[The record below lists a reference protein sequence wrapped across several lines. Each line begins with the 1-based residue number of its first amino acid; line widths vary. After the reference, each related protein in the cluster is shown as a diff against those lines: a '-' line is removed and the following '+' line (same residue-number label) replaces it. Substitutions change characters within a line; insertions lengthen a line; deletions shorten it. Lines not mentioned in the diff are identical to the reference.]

1 MDWKAIAPL
10 IGSVAPL
17 AGSILGG
24 LIPFPG
30 GSIIGEKFGKI
41 IAAQLGVPPTPEA
54 VNEKLATATEETK
67 RTAITAAVDK
77 ARAEIDGF
85 VAYERAILE
94 AQVKNLA
101 DVNAT
106 VRAEQAAPESL
117 FYRGWRPA
125 FGWSFVAIWSVF
137 GLALTYVTLR
147 AAWLSANPLQTLSDA
162 WPLFAAYFAPGAAVL
177 GVLIPSRSIEKKAA
191 IEAGAP
197 MPNAAPPKAPA
208 KPPAIIA
215 PALRDL
221 ARGGI
226 IKAPPG
232 DRP

>member
-1 MDWKAIAPL
+1 MDWKTIAPL

-30 GSIIGEKFGKI
+30 GSLIGEKFGKI
-41 IAAQLGVPPTPEA
+41 IAAQLGVAPTPEA

-67 RTAITAAVDK
+67 RAAITAAVEK

-85 VAYERAILE
+85 VAYERAVLE

-106 VRAEQAAPESL
+106 IRAEALAPESL

-125 FGWSFVAIWSVF
+125 FGWSFVAVWSVF
-137 GLALTYVTLR
+137 GLALTYVTLC
-147 AAWLSANPLQTLSDA
+147 AAWLSSDPLATLRDA
-162 WPLFAAYFAPGAAVL
+162 WPLFASYFGPGAAVL
-177 GVLIPSRSIEKKAA
+177 GVLIPARSYEKGKA
-191 IEAGAP
+191 IESAAP
-197 MPNAAPPKAPA
+197 MIVAPAPPVPKIAAPPV
-208 KPPAIIA
+208 KPPAA
-215 PALRDL
+215 PI
-221 ARGGI
+221 G
-226 IKAPPG
+226 KPPG
-232 DRP
+232 SRD